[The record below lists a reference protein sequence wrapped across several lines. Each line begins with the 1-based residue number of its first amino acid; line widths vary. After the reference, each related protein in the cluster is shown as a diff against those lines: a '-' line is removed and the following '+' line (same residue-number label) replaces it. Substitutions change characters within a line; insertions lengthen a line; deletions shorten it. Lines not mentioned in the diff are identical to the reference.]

1 MALKAGRED
10 IRTQEER
17 DHDALAEAMRRLIA
31 SGCLPD
37 RAGQPTVIQLH
48 MSLEQLLGL
57 PGADE
62 ATAEWA
68 GYGAT
73 AGPGADCDAKIVP
86 VVTGHVDPAV
96 LDQLA
101 AELRHPESLPAG
113 SLPRSCGVTAGGGQR
128 CHRIRR
134 DRRNGR
140 DRRP

>member
-1 MALKAGRED
+1 
-10 IRTQEER
+10 
-17 DHDALAEAMRRLIA
+17 MRRLIA

-57 PGADE
+57 PGADQT
-62 ATAEWA
+62 TAEWA

-101 AELRHPESLPAG
+101 AELRRPEITARRGQLPAG
-113 SLPRSCGVTAGGGQR
+113 SLPGS
-128 CHRIRR
+128 
-134 DRRNGR
+134 
-140 DRRP
+140 RRPALPPHPQGPRKWPGPPPVS